1 MDKDIVQKLKKG
13 RDHYDAK
20 EYDKAEAYL
29 TKVIEKGV
37 RFADVMNMLGV
48 IYHGQG
54 RPALAENYFEQALII
69 NPNYI
74 EAALNLAVTYNDLG
88 QYGKAR
94 SLYRHISNIKD
105 SKPDKIEPFA
115 RGKLANM
122 HANLAEAYA
131 EVGDLNRAI
140 SQYREALELCSDF
153 VDIRTKLGRVL
164 RDAGRIEE
172 ACDELEKAKIAKPLY
187 LPARFSLGITY
198 LALGNRDLAKREWLA
213 VLEADPNN
221 TTAEMYLKMVNQML
235 AEEEAHE
242 VGVNLEVSYPGPK
255 PSENPDDDLNFSFEG
270 ESSNLSSLD
279 TDPGPDPRGPT
290 SDLRSFDKRETH

>member
-13 RDHYDAK
+13 REHYEAR

-29 TKVIEKGV
+29 VKVVDRGV

-54 RPALAENYFEQALII
+54 RLALAESYFEQAMTI

-88 QYGKAR
+88 QYRKAR
-94 SLYRHISNIKD
+94 SLYRHISNIRD
-105 SKPDKIEPFA
+105 AKPDKIEPFA

-131 EVGDLNRAI
+131 EVGDLSHAA
-140 SQYREALELCSDF
+140 SQYREALELCPDF
-153 VDIRTKLGRVL
+153 VDIRTKLGRTL
-164 RDAGRIEE
+164 RDAGRVEE

-198 LALGNRDLAKREWLA
+198 LALGNRDLAKREWEA
-213 VLEADPNN
+213 VLEADPSN
-221 TTAEMYLKMVNQML
+221 TTAQMYLRMVDQML

-242 VGVNLEVSYPGPK
+242 VGVNLEIACPGPP
-255 PSENPDDDLNFSFEG
+255 PSDHPDDDLNFTFEG
-270 ESSNLSSLD
+270 ETSNVSAFE
-279 TDPGPDPRGPT
+279 TDPGPDPG
-290 SDLRSFDKRETH
+290 SFAKPEPD